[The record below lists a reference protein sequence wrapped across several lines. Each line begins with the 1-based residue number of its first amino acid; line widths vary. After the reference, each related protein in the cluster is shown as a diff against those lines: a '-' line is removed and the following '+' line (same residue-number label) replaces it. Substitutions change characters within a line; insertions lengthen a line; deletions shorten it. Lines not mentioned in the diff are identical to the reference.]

1 MLGFV
6 ILLGF
11 HLLGLLLKFLLHI
24 PLPANVIGL
33 ILFIASLFCGWV
45 KLNWVENSAQF
56 LLEHLML
63 FFVPYIVGTIV
74 FWPLIRSEAAAIIT
88 GMVISTLV
96 VMLVTGWTTK
106 WLGSRRDEGEGQRR

>member
-1 MLGFV
+1 MLGFA

-11 HLLGLLLKFLLHI
+11 HLLGLLLQFLLHI

-33 ILFIASLFCGWV
+33 MLFVASLLLGWV
-45 KLNWVENSAQF
+45 KLDWVESSAQF
-56 LLEHLML
+56 LLKHLML

-74 FWPLIRSEAAAIIT
+74 FWPLIRSEAAAIVT
-88 GMVISTLV
+88 GLVVSTLV

-106 WLGSRRDEGEGQRR
+106 WLGGQRGEEEGERR